1 MIISIYAYH
10 LFIYFRTLQC
20 IGKLLFNMNIN
31 NNNEIEFA
39 KLDLIRHLKKV
50 VKDYNDNLSELKE
63 LEEKEEMFGL
73 SREEKGRM
81 RDIKMNH
88 PKNNAI
94 INRGLFLMYYGIDP
108 FSNMQIVEDN
118 NGYCKI
124 VCLSRDFKR

>member
-1 MIISIYAYH
+1 
-10 LFIYFRTLQC
+10 
-20 IGKLLFNMNIN
+20 MNIN

-81 RDIKMNH
+81 QDIKMNH

>member
-1 MIISIYAYH
+1 
-10 LFIYFRTLQC
+10 
-20 IGKLLFNMNIN
+20 MNIN

-39 KLDLIRHLKKV
+39 KLDLIRHLRKV
-50 VKDYNDNLSELKE
+50 VKNYNDNLSELKE

-81 RDIKMNH
+81 RDIRMNH

-108 FSNMQIVEDN
+108 FNNIQIVENDN
-118 NGYCKI
+118 GSCKI
-124 VCLSRDFKR
+124 VCV

>member
-10 LFIYFRTLQC
+10 LFIYFRTLRC
-20 IGKLLFNMNIN
+20 IGKLLFNMKKN

-63 LEEKEEMFGL
+63 LEEKEEMVGL

>member
-1 MIISIYAYH
+1 MKKY
-10 LFIYFRTLQC
+10 
-20 IGKLLFNMNIN
+20 

-50 VKDYNDNLSELKE
+50 VRDYNDNLSELKE
-63 LEEKEEMFGL
+63 LKEKEKMFGL

-94 INRGLFLMYYGIDP
+94 INRGLFLMYYGVDP
-108 FSNMQIVEDN
+108 FSNIQIVEDN

-124 VCLSRDFKR
+124 VCP